1 MREEKKTRMK
11 DKKGRNTKGIK
22 NLWKS
27 FYAGEDISD
36 SQASQMLPP
45 NQAGFQQSSESDE
58 E

>member
-1 MREEKKTRMK
+1 MN

-22 NLWKS
+22 NMWKS
-27 FYAGEDISD
+27 FYAGEDITD